1 MSSEEE
7 GEISET
13 HEDVQS
19 TNLPLAAL
27 VEDELAARRHA
38 LAATNTNFQE
48 EDDEVIPVGTGI
60 PLDADWNDDVLIRAW
75 DAAMDEYVSLVA
87 LTDEIVDEDPKAVS
101 SNVTGKRKTLDDHV
115 SNETGDKRRQGS
127 KDTRKKTKRELPG
140 RKDMPFNQNSYTEG
154 DMEEMETRE
163 EKDVSSTN
171 QSKRESQPAVTQS
184 QENTAPGAQDPAEQ
198 SPNTFPPFTPPPH
211 LPFASTFFPK
221 SSAKQNS
228 QQDADD
234 LTASMMMSWYYAGYY
249 TGLYAAKN
257 M

>member
-13 HEDVQS
+13 HEDVHS

-38 LAATNTNFQE
+38 LAATKSNFQE

-115 SNETGDKRRQGS
+115 SNEMGDKRWQGS

-154 DMEEMETRE
+154 GMEEMETRE
-163 EKDVSSTN
+163 EKDVVT
-171 QSKRESQPAVTQS
+171 KRESEPAVAQVKK
-184 QENTAPGAQDPAEQ
+184 QTAFGAEGPAKH
-198 SPNTFPPFTPPPH
+198 SPNGFPAYTPPPH